1 MTAVAPPIGALL
13 AGPATD
19 ATETLQSHLRRF
31 GRPPANSWRT
41 IAALERADL
50 RGRGGAS
57 FPAARKW
64 RAVAH
69 HAAQGLPG
77 VVIANG
83 SEGEPCSSKDRLL
96 LRLRPHLILDGLR
109 LAAEAVGATDTFV
122 YVPHGDR
129 DTLRVLTDALNE
141 RVQQLEGEMR
151 PTLVAAPPRY
161 VGGQETA
168 VIARIEGKPA
178 RPTYAPP
185 FPFARGAWGRPTL
198 VHNVETLARI
208 GLIARDLDSASLA
221 LVTISGAVA
230 RGGVT
235 EVVIG
240 TPLGAVVQA
249 SDGVTGTPVAVL
261 AGGYFGRWLRAETS
275 WNLGFGTDVPLGA
288 GVLAV
293 VDSEHCPIAETARII
308 TYLAGESATQC
319 GPCVNALPAI
329 AEALTALTSRR
340 RARPRIDLLQRRSRE
355 LMGRGACRHPDGAAL
370 LVQSLLTVFEPEVEA
385 HVRNGPCRICTAP
398 ALLPIPSSRG
408 GWR

>member
-1 MTAVAPPIGALL
+1 MITVAPPIGALL
-13 AGPATD
+13 AGPVTD
-19 ATETLQSHLRRF
+19 DTETLQSHLRRF
-31 GRPPANSWRT
+31 GRPPAYPWRT
-41 IAALERADL
+41 ISALERADL
-50 RGRGGAS
+50 RGRGGAG
-57 FPAARKW
+57 FPTARKW
-64 RAVAH
+64 RAVAG
-69 HAAQGLPG
+69 HAAQGLPA

-96 LRLRPHLILDGLR
+96 LRLRPHLILDGLQ

-129 DTLRVLTDALNE
+129 DTLRLLTDALNE

-161 VGGQETA
+161 VAGQETA
-168 VIARIEGKPA
+168 VIARIEGKAA

-208 GLIARDLDSASLA
+208 GLIARHLDSASLA

-308 TYLAGESATQC
+308 TYLAGESAKQC

-385 HVRNGPCRICTAP
+385 HVRNGPCRTCTAP

>member
-1 MTAVAPPIGALL
+1 MTTVAPPMGALL
-13 AGPATD
+13 AGAVSD
-19 ATETLQSHLRRF
+19 ATETLQSHLSRF
-31 GRPPANSWRT
+31 GRPPADPWRT
-41 IAALERADL
+41 ITALERADL
-50 RGRGGAS
+50 RGRGGAG
-57 FPAARKW
+57 FPTARKW
-64 RAVAH
+64 RAVAD
-69 HAAQGLPG
+69 HASRGLPA

-96 LRLRPHLILDGLR
+96 LRIRPHLVLDGLR

-129 DTLRVLTDALNE
+129 DTRRVLRDAINE
-141 RVQQLEGEMR
+141 RVQHLEGERR

-168 VIARIEGKPA
+168 VIARLEGKPA
-178 RPTYAPP
+178 RPTYTPP
-185 FPFARGAWGRPTL
+185 FPFAQGAWGRPTL

-221 LVTISGAVA
+221 LVTVSGSVVM
-230 RGGVT
+230 GGVT

-249 SDGVTGTPVAVL
+249 ADGVTGTPLAVL
-261 AGGYFGRWLRAETS
+261 AGGYFGRWLRAETC
-275 WNLGFGTDVPLGA
+275 WGLGFGTDVPLGA

-293 VDSEHCPIAETARII
+293 VDGEHCPIAETARIV
-308 TYLAGESATQC
+308 TYLAGESAKQC

-329 AEALTALTSRR
+329 ADALTGLISARR
-340 RARPRIDLLQRRSRE
+340 VRPRVDLLQRRTQE
-355 LMGRGACRHPDGAAL
+355 LVGRGACRHPDGAAL
-370 LVQSLLTVFEPEVEA
+370 LVQSLLMVFEPEVGM
-385 HVRNGPCRICTAP
+385 HVRNGPCRACRAP